1 MTPEENWYNDLL
13 TRSGQITAV
22 AMLIPLAM
30 AVIRYRMLNK
40 PARVFFWYL
49 VVVLFVSFIEQLF
62 IWAVNAYT
70 DFWHPYLDY
79 WKIGDTNF
87 LGILAFLSN
96 FLFLGWYYRLI
107 IVPADI
113 GKWVHWL
120 AIFLAVFALV
130 DYFWI
135 TGYNAAGVF
144 VPALN
149 GLFTTVV
156 PMAQLWFL
164 IRQDHKVSLY
174 KIPYFWFSTGL
185 IMSHLFSLLFFLTG
199 EKLYE
204 TDFSLFVK
212 ISVAGNC
219 LRLLVQ
225 LLYAYGFHKARAL
238 KYITF

>member
-1 MTPEENWYNDLL
+1 MTQEENWYNDLL

-30 AVIRYRMLNK
+30 AVMRYRMLNK

-49 VVVLFVSFIEQLF
+49 VVVLLVNFIEQLF

-70 DFWHPYLDY
+70 DFWLPYLDY

-113 GKWVHWL
+113 GKWVQRIS
-120 AIFLAVFALV
+120 IFLAMFALV

-144 VPALN
+144 VPVLN

-164 IRQDHKVSLY
+164 IRQDHKVGLY

-185 IMSHLFSLLFFLTG
+185 IVSHLFSLLFFFTG

-212 ISVAGNC
+212 LSVAGNC

-225 LLYAYGFHKARAL
+225 LLYAYGFYKARAL
-238 KYITF
+238 KYLTV